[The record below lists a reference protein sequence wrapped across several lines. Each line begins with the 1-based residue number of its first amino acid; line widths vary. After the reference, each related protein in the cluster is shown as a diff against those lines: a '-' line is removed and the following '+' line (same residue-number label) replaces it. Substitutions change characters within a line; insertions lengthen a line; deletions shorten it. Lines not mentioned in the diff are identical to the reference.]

1 MGTGQCQD
9 FLLGGGA
16 FKAFRMALGLVCCV
30 LEAQAAE
37 DDRGLERDTAGH
49 PPGPQVNQGPGAER

>member
-1 MGTGQCQD
+1 M
-9 FLLGGGA
+9 LGSARIFFWGVG

-37 DDRGLERDTAGH
+37 GDRGLERDTNWPSSRPAG
-49 PPGPQVNQGPGAER
+49 